1 MGQLSLWDIKIIKM
15 RLAIIGHG
23 KMGKTIEQAA
33 RKIGHEVSL
42 IIDLHNQHITKDLTP
57 YKNNIDVA
65 IEFSIPGIAH
75 ENITNCLK
83 AGIPVV
89 SGTTGWLDKFDEVIE
104 LTKRTKGTFFYSSN
118 YSIGVNLF
126 FEINKYATRL
136 FNAYPDYNLSIE
148 EIHHLHKLDSPSGTA
163 ITLANNILA
172 ISKIKDHWTIN
183 DSNEPKDLK
192 ITSIRQKDVAGI
204 HTTKIENQHDIIE
217 IKHIA
222 KSRIGFADGA
232 LEAAKFI
239 QNKVGVFGMSDLL
252 NFQ

>member
-1 MGQLSLWDIKIIKM
+1 MYQQDQQKM
-15 RLAIIGHG
+15 RIAIIGHG

-42 IIDLHNQHITKDLTP
+42 IIDIHNQHIIKDLTP
-57 YKNNIDVA
+57 YKDKIDVA
-65 IEFSIPGIAH
+65 IEFSVPGNAY
-75 ENITNCLK
+75 ENIANCLK

-126 FEINKYATRL
+126 FEINKFAAKL
-136 FNAYPDYNLSIE
+136 FNAHPDYNLSIE
-148 EIHHLHKLDSPSGTA
+148 EVHHVQKIDAPSGTA

-172 ISKIKDHWTIN
+172 HSKIKDHWTTN
-183 DSNEPKDLK
+183 NSNAPKDLN
-192 ITSIRQKDVAGI
+192 ISSLRQKDVAGI

-217 IKHIA
+217 IKHSA
-222 KSRIGFADGA
+222 KNRIGFADGA

-252 NFQ
+252 NIQKF